1 MALRRWVLAASLAAG
16 LWASSAAACPACA
29 GRDND
34 NPNRTAWMVGVM
46 ILLPWTVAG
55 AVVLVIRKMQK
66 ADLEGAAASS
76 PIHHG
81 DAKEP

>member
-1 MALRRWVLAASLAAG
+1 MALRRWVIAASLCAG
-16 LWASSAAACPACA
+16 LWASGAAACPACA

-34 NPNRTAWMVGVM
+34 NPGRTAWMLVAM

-55 AVVLVIRKMQK
+55 AVVLAVRKLQA
-66 ADLEGAAASS
+66 ADSEAEAAAQ
-76 PIHHG
+76 PLHHG

>member
-1 MALRRWVLAASLAAG
+1 MALRRWVIAASLAAA
-16 LWASSAAACPACA
+16 LWATGASACPACA

-34 NPNRTAWMVGVM
+34 NPNRTAWMLGAM

-55 AVVLVIRKMQK
+55 AVVLVLRKLQ
-66 ADLEGAAASS
+66 EE